1 MWKGGPRIAVL
12 VTAVMC
18 SHFGGLKA
26 QTAVPFVGCS
36 SDGQAGSVDAP
47 KGSAVVLAISARE
60 AEQLAYYKSAMT
72 TGALAPRGWH
82 CAATYGSGGDALYI
96 VPEPIDPRNMFS
108 SERPKIS
115 GPAIGVSRRYGDT
128 SGRFEV
134 AEIISRMFPAYRSF
148 AANVTAAFDL
158 PPFPAR
164 PYPMDTIR
172 YKGKTLAEYRTPPQ
186 TEGLGTYSWLGKND
200 RAISGAAMLVGPAP
214 DLLLIAARLP
224 DSLQSLAPIIVA
236 RFEHDGG
243 GRPARPPQA
252 ESLPH

>member
-26 QTAVPFVGCS
+26 QTTVPFVGCKA
-36 SDGQAGSVDAP
+36 DGQVDSVDPP
-47 KGSAVVLAISARE
+47 KGSAVALAISARE
-60 AEQLAYYKSAMT
+60 AGRLAYYKSARTM
-72 TGALAPRGWH
+72 GALAPRGWH
-82 CAATYGSGGDALYI
+82 CGAINGSGSEDLYI
-96 VPEPIDPRNMFS
+96 LPKPFDPRDIFS

-115 GPAIGVSRRYGDT
+115 GPAIGVSRLYGDT

-148 AANVTAAFDL
+148 AANVAAAFDL

-214 DLLLIAARLP
+214 DLLLIAVRLP

>member
-1 MWKGGPRIAVL
+1 MVTGVL
-12 VTAVMC
+12 C
-18 SHFGGLKA
+18 SYFGGLKA

-148 AANVTAAFDL
+148 AANVAAAFDL

-214 DLLLIAARLP
+214 DLLLIAVRLP